1 MRSNEVLQHVA
12 DIGIIPVI
20 SLEDSANAIE
30 LAQALSAGNVPCI
43 EITLRTEN
51 ALSAI
56 EMIASTLPDII
67 VGAGTVLDIKSAEK
81 ALSAGAKFIVS
92 PGFDDVI
99 VDWCLERDIAII
111 PGAVTPSE
119 IMAAMKRGIRTIKY
133 FPAEQ
138 MGGVAAVKALSA
150 PFPTVRFVV
159 TSGMNLDTIGPYL
172 SLSAVA
178 ACGGSWL
185 ATNTMIAAND
195 FDKITE
201 VSRRSVE
208 IVRVARN
215 NY

>member
-1 MRSNEVLQHVA
+1 MKADDILQRLS

-20 SLEDSANAIE
+20 SLEGSTSAVA
-30 LAQALSAGNVPCI
+30 LAQALSAGSVPCI
-43 EITLRTEN
+43 EITLRTDN

-56 EMIASTLPDII
+56 ENIASALPDII
-67 VGAGTVLDIKSAEK
+67 VGAGTVLDTKNAK
-81 ALSAGAKFIVS
+81 RALSAGAKFIVS
-92 PGFDDVI
+92 PGLDNEV
-99 VDWCLERDIAII
+99 VDWCLEHDLAII

-119 IMAAMKRGIRTIKY
+119 IMAAMKLGIQTIKY

-159 TSGMNLDTIGPYL
+159 TSGMNLDTIGQYL
-172 SLSAVA
+172 RLPAVA

-185 ATNTMIAAND
+185 ATNAMIAAND

-201 VSRRSVE
+201 ISQRSVE
-208 IVRVARN
+208 IVRAARN
-215 NY
+215 D